1 MLYDGVEGEA
11 VVAGAFTVTPEARV
25 NSPMRNMCCGAL
37 WIDSRFVM
45 PSLRSPAAGES
56 SRRMNGSL
64 QRRDEISEL
73 SETWYR
79 RPSASKNGLRQTD
92 RVGSA
97 ARRPRFCAT
106 AFSLKIAHFGSEFH
120 PCNYLWQF
128 RHCDDTKNRV
138 AIRIRSPGYVS
149 RETHQNW
156 KICQSDVS
164 RGT

>member
-64 QRRDEISEL
+64 QPAMRYRNCPRLGTEEHPRQKMDCVRLTESARQPDVRDFL
-73 SETWYR
+73 Q
-79 RPSASKNGLRQTD
+79 PL
-92 RVGSA
+92 
-97 ARRPRFCAT
+97 
-106 AFSLKIAHFGSEFH
+106 
-120 PCNYLWQF
+120 F
-128 RHCDDTKNRV
+128 R
-138 AIRIRSPGYVS
+138 
-149 RETHQNW
+149 
-156 KICQSDVS
+156 
-164 RGT
+164 